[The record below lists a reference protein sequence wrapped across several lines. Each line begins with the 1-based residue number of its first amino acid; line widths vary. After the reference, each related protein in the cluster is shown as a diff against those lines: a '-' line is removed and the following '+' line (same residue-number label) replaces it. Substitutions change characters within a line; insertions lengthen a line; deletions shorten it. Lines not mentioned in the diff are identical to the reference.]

1 MTDDIAKRVR
11 ALLAEHLGVE
21 TSGVEDDA
29 TSLEDDLGADSLDC
43 VEVCMAM
50 EDEFSVEIP
59 DVEVRE
65 VETVGD
71 VIRLVRE
78 ALGGEGEA
86 G

>member
-1 MTDDIAKRVR
+1 MTDDIDSRVR
-11 ALLAEHLGVE
+11 ALLSEHLGVDP
-21 TSGVEDDA
+21 SSVADDA
-29 TSLEDDLGADSLDC
+29 TSLQGDLGADSLDC

-78 ALGGEGEA
+78 ALGGEGAA

>member
-1 MTDDIAKRVR
+1 MTDDIATRVR

-21 TSGVEDDA
+21 PSRVEDDA

-50 EDEFSVEIP
+50 ENEFEIEIP
-59 DVEVRE
+59 DDAARE
-65 VETVGD
+65 VATVGD
-71 VIRLVRE
+71 VIQVVRE
-78 ALGGEGEA
+78 ALGGGEA